1 MSPLNDTMGLRTLPD
16 LIAEAAEPLPDLDDP
31 AFGAAFDRYGDARV
45 VLLGEA
51 SHGTSEFYRA
61 RAAITRHLIENHGF
75 TIVAV
80 EADWPDA
87 AVLDRHVRHVPPRDG
102 ADPPFQRFPSWMWR
116 NREVAAFL
124 GWLRAR
130 NEGLPVARM
139 AGFHGLDMYNMG
151 GSIAAVLDY
160 LDRIDPEAAGVA
172 RERYGCLHPWHGE
185 PSAYG
190 RAVLTEGYRRCEKA
204 VVAQWR
210 DLLERRLPYAA
221 GDGDEF
227 LDAERNAR
235 LVAAAEKYYRVM
247 YYGDEES
254 WNLRDSHM
262 FETLQS
268 LLEARGPQ
276 SKAVVWAHNSHIGD
290 ARHTDMG
297 QRGEHNIG
305 QLCREW
311 FGSEAALIG
320 FGTHTGTVAAATDWD
335 GEMEVKRVRP
345 SRQDSY
351 EGASHEAGLPRFLL
365 DLRPERPVREALME
379 PRLERF
385 IGVIY
390 RPSTERQSHYARCV
404 LPRQFDGWVWFGET
418 KAVTPLGPET
428 HAERAEH
435 EAPETFPFGL

>member
-1 MSPLNDTMGLRTLPD
+1 M
-16 LIAEAAEPLPDLDDP
+16 IANAAEPLPDLDDP
-31 AFGAAFDRYGDARV
+31 GFGALFDRYGDRRV

-61 RAAITRHLIENHGF
+61 RGAITRRLIEQHGF
-75 TIVAV
+75 SIVAV

-87 AVLDRHVRHVPPRDG
+87 AVLDRHVRHRPPRDA

-116 NREVAAFL
+116 NREVAEFL
-124 GWLRAR
+124 DWMRAH
-130 NEGLPVARM
+130 NAGLAPDAR

-172 RERYGCLHPWHGE
+172 RDRYGCLHPWHGE

-190 RAVLTEGYRRCEKA
+190 RAVLTEGYRRCEKG
-204 VVAQWR
+204 VVQQWR
-210 DLLERRLPYAA
+210 DLLKNRLDYEAE
-221 GDGDEF
+221 GSEGF

-235 LVAAAEKYYRVM
+235 LVAAAERYYRIM
-247 YYGDEES
+247 YYGDAES

-268 LLEARGPQ
+268 LLDARGPQ

-305 QLCREW
+305 QLCRQW
-311 FGSEAALIG
+311 FGEEAALIG

-335 GEMEVKRVRP
+335 GDMEIKRVRP
-345 SRQDSY
+345 SRSDSY
-351 EGASHEAGLPRFLL
+351 EGASHASGVPRFLL
-365 DLRPERPVREALME
+365 DLHRDPALFVALE
-379 PRLERF
+379 QPRLERF

-390 RPSTERQSHYARCV
+390 RPETELVSHYARAT
-404 LPRQFDGWVWFGET
+404 LPRQFDAWVWFDET
-418 KAVTPLGPET
+418 QAVTPLGRET
-428 HAERAEH
+428 HAEAAG

>member
-1 MSPLNDTMGLRTLPD
+1 MKDSHDTGLPA
-16 LIAEAAEPLPDLDDP
+16 LIARAAEPLPDLDDP
-31 AFGAAFDRYGDARV
+31 EFGALFDRWGDRRV

-61 RAAITRHLIENHGF
+61 RAAITRRLIERHGF

-87 AVLDRHVRHVPPRDG
+87 AVLDRHVRHRPPRDG
-102 ADPPFQRFPSWMWR
+102 ADPPFQRFPFWMWR
-116 NREVAAFL
+116 NREVAELVA
-124 GWLRAR
+124 WMRER
-130 NEGLPVARM
+130 NAGLPPERQ
-139 AGFHGLDMYNMG
+139 AGFFGLDMYNMG

-160 LDRIDPEAAGVA
+160 LDRIDPEAARVA

-190 RAVLTEGYRRCEKA
+190 RAVLTEGYRRCETA

-210 DLLERRLPYAA
+210 DLLEKRLAYVG

-235 LVAAAEKYYRVM
+235 LVAAAERYYRIM
-247 YYGDEES
+247 YYGDAES

-268 LLEARGPQ
+268 LLEARG
-276 SKAVVWAHNSHIGD
+276 SGARAVVWAHNSHIGD

-297 QRGEHNIG
+297 RRGEHNIG
-305 QLCREW
+305 QLCRQW
-311 FGSEAALIG
+311 FGEEAALIG
-320 FGTHTGTVAAATDWD
+320 FGTHGGTVAAATDWD
-335 GEMEVKRVRP
+335 GEMEIKRVRP
-345 SRQDSY
+345 SLPESY
-351 EGASHEAGLPRFLL
+351 EGLCHASGVPRFLL
-365 DLRPERPVREALME
+365 DLGADAELRTGLER

-390 RPSTERQSHYARCV
+390 RPETELLSHYAKAV
-404 LPRQFDGWVWFGET
+404 LPRQFDAWTWFDET
-418 KAVTPLGPET
+418 RAVTPLGPET
-428 HAERAEH
+428 HGAPEG
-435 EAPETFPFGL
+435 EAPETYPFGL